1 MFGRSS
7 GTTESAAP
15 SDQQPAEQDRRAGEQ
30 TKGRPTPSRKQAQ
43 AAAKER
49 ARASRDVRGGSK
61 KEQRQRRSDQSRKM
75 REAMKSGDE
84 RYLPARDKG
93 PVKRFVRDFV
103 DSRLCF
109 AEFLLPLLIAIM
121 VLGQGSGALVNVSGD
136 LWTATFVL
144 TIVDTGWMLW
154 RLRKALR
161 EKFPDES
168 TKGTT
173 SYAVLRV
180 LQMRFMRMPKAQ
192 VGLGGKPKR

>member
-1 MFGRSS
+1 M
-7 GTTESAAP
+7 GTKESAGP
-15 SDQQPAEQDRRAGEQ
+15 SDEQVVDEDRPTNQRA
-30 TKGRPTPSRKQAQ
+30 KGRPTPSRKQAQ

-61 KEQRQRRSDQSRKM
+61 KEQRQRRTDQSRKM

-121 VLGQGSGALVNVSGD
+121 VLGQGSSALVNVSGD

-144 TIVDTGWMLW
+144 TVVDTCWMLW
-154 RLRKALR
+154 RLKKALR
-161 EKFPDES
+161 EKFPNQS

-180 LQMRFMRMPKAQ
+180 LQMRFMRMPKPQ